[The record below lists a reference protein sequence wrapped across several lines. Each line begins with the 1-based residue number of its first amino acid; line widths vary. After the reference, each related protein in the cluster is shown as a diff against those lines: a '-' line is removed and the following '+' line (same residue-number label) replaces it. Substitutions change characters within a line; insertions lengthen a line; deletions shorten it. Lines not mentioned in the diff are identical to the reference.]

1 MYNDNCKQEGC
12 SVPVPVDSMKNVMLE
27 IHDQAMKARQ
37 MAFDIYKKLFGA
49 IPCDVGADKD
59 SAVGCAFNALLDING
74 IEKDTLEVLCAVIER
89 IGE

>member
-12 SVPVPVDSMKNVMLE
+12 VATAPVDSMKNAILE
-27 IHDQAMKARQ
+27 IHDHAMKARQ

-49 IPCDVGADKD
+49 IPDDVGVDKD
-59 SAVGCAFNALLDING
+59 KAVGCAFDALSDING
-74 IEKDTLEVLCAVIER
+74 IEKDTLEVLYAVIGR

>member
-37 MAFDIYKKLFGA
+37 MASDIYKKLFGT
-49 IPCDVGADKD
+49 IPSDVVEGE
-59 SAVGCAFNALLDING
+59 SVGCAFDALFDING
-74 IEKDTLEVLCAVIER
+74 IEKDTLEVLYAVIGR